1 MVLLGPS
8 EAEGRLEEMTSKF
21 PSNLV
26 WKRNTPKVGTTVLYF
41 ILWDNR
47 DVNQFIYEVSKVPK
61 RTGALL
67 LKFKL

>member
-8 EAEGRLEEMTSKF
+8 EAEGRWEEMTSKF

-26 WKRNTPKVGTTVLYF
+26 WKRNTLKVGTTVLYF

-47 DVNQFIYEVSKVPK
+47 DVNQIYEVSKVPK
-61 RTGALL
+61 RTGALF